1 MTIDKASIFLIKILN
16 QNQGI
21 DSQYLHLRSGNIV
34 YRKGIRGEY
43 YIIDFSD
50 DGGRSWELEIVK
62 LNKDDDNII
71 SQIDKGIEGYRHE
84 IRGRNYC
91 IDTELTEI
99 GFNGVEGVDWVNV
112 YEIAHITADDIII
125 TADNEYLAASGIIV
139 IR

>member
-50 DGGRSWELEIVK
+50 DGGRTWELEIVK
-62 LNKDDDNII
+62 LDKDDDSIV
-71 SQIDKGIEGYRHE
+71 SQIDKGVDGYRHM

-99 GFNGVEGVDWVNV
+99 GFNGAEGVDWVNV
-112 YEIAHITADDIII
+112 YEIAHITGDNITI
-125 TADNEYLAASGIIV
+125 TADEGYLTASGIIE